1 MNKPK
6 SVGIA
11 VSQRET
17 AQLVF
22 DECKK
27 IFDKK
32 KATITIAK
40 ELELETLK
48 QNKEFLQSDIIICF
62 GGDGTFLKVCQA
74 IQTKTPIFSVGCGE
88 RNILATIEAEEAPQQ
103 IEEILQGR
111 YSIEP
116 RTRIELVHANAPP
129 ALNEIAIVPK
139 KSATVMHYELVVDGK
154 AQWNDYADG
163 ILVATPTGSNAY
175 FSSLHN
181 PRIET
186 SAPVLGISP
195 INSLEKKRAL
205 IISKSKKIVVQKIFC
220 TEGIEIVLDGQQ
232 RIPAEKEIQI
242 QSSPHPCWIGKPL
255 AGTIQQHNLRASL
268 KPSSRFVL
276 LNLTIHGAGTQEDL
290 IKQTG
295 LNARTVRRAIN
306 QLIQKKLVSK
316 RQFGKDKRQWLYHPL
331 VSRQMQNRFLE
342 ETKPGNVKSAAA
354 TIERLK
360 KRLMP

>member
-1 MNKPK
+1 MEKPK
-6 SVGIA
+6 RIGIA

-22 DECKK
+22 GECKK
-27 IFDKK
+27 VFEKSG
-32 KATITIAK
+32 AK
-40 ELELETLK
+40 TTVAEELEKLR
-48 QNKEFLQSDIIICF
+48 QNKKFLQSDVIICF

-74 IQTKTPIFSVGCGE
+74 IQTKTPVFSVGCGE

-111 YSIEP
+111 YSVEP
-116 RTRIELVHANAPP
+116 RTRIELARANAPP
-129 ALNEIAIVPK
+129 ALNEIVIVPK

-154 AQWNDYADG
+154 PQWNDYADG

-186 SAPVLGISP
+186 STKVLGISP
-195 INSLEKKRAL
+195 INSLEKRTGTIVAD
-205 IISKSKKIVVQKIFC
+205 SKKILVQKILC
-220 TEGIEIVLDGQQ
+220 TEAIEIVLDGQL
-232 RIPAEKEIQI
+232 RLPATEEIQI
-242 QSSPHPCWIGKPL
+242 RLSPHAAWIGKPL
-255 AGTIQQHNLRASL
+255 AGTIQQHGLGASL

-295 LNARTVRRAIN
+295 LNARTVRRAAN

-316 RQFGKDKRQWLYHPL
+316 RQFGKDKRQWLYHPQ

-342 ETKPGNVKSAAA
+342 ETKPSHVKSSAI